1 MNKNTKIVLGVVLVL
16 AILLVAVGYA
26 AIQTVNL
33 KIESSSAQATPNQ
46 SNFTVKFTGTPTTG
60 GVGTTTAT
68 IDENDELKA
77 SMNVTGLTAK
87 GVVSTIGLGTLAV
100 GTGATLGKIVGDAL
114 YNANPEIWSSPSVP
128 ALSKTDFN
136 KFVTTIK
143 DDVGTVLHDGVLALW
158 GVDGDTTTM
167 YLDENDHFAVV

>member
-87 GVVSTIGLGTLAV
+87 GDIATATFEIENTSADLSAALSVVEPITNSNTEYFNVTYNIADPVIGVNETKSKTTITVTVELIKTPITQDETTTIGLT
-100 GTGATLGKIVGDAL
+100 I
-114 YNANPEIWSSPSVP
+114 NADPQQPTS
-128 ALSKTDFN
+128 L
-136 KFVTTIK
+136 
-143 DDVGTVLHDGVLALW
+143 
-158 GVDGDTTTM
+158 
-167 YLDENDHFAVV
+167 

>member
-60 GVGTTTAT
+60 GSGTT
-68 IDENDELKA
+68 IFGIFMLYWQED
-77 SMNVTGLTAK
+77 
-87 GVVSTIGLGTLAV
+87 ILAYD
-100 GTGATLGKIVGDAL
+100 GFLFT
-114 YNANPEIWSSPSVP
+114 SSYTS
-128 ALSKTDFN
+128 S
-136 KFVTTIK
+136 
-143 DDVGTVLHDGVLALW
+143 
-158 GVDGDTTTM
+158 
-167 YLDENDHFAVV
+167 

>member
-87 GVVSTIGLGTLAV
+87 GDT
-100 GTGATLGKIVGDAL
+100 ATATF
-114 YNANPEIWSSPSVP
+114 EIENTSADLSA
-128 ALSKTDFN
+128 ALS
-136 KFVTTIK
+136 V
-143 DDVGTVLHDGVLALW
+143 
-158 GVDGDTTTM
+158 VDPV
-167 YLDENDHFAVV
+167 EI